1 MYICIF
7 LHWDGSIDIQWLPY
21 FDLLSFSAYIAWDAC
36 LSMRA
41 PFVRIILFP
50 ADTHSQFESLM
61 IPVQPAPKTYQ
72 KTIWVCANKITPHRE
87 YIRSGIA
94 IIEYQR
100 HCLQRQG
107 KEPKIQNN
115 LSVGSCHKKENLTKI
130 VTPRVVYVKYRRV
143 CATNSACSLSVPNL
157 QTCWVAW
164 RLENNV
170 TIPKYK
176 HQMRNSTENVR
187 SPWLSD
193 YIIHFQETL
202 PRLSTHMNR
211 NLQYHYT
218 Y

>member
-1 MYICIF
+1 MHF
-7 LHWDGSIDIQWLPY
+7 LALRWIYRYSVAALFWLAKL
-21 FDLLSFSAYIAWDAC
+21 FCLHCLGCMSLDAC
-36 LSMRA
+36 TVCQNYIVSCRYTLTIWEPDDSCTARTEDI
-41 PFVRIILFP
+41 PNDDLGLRKQDNTPSRVHSFRNSYNRI
-50 ADTHSQFESLM
+50 
-61 IPVQPAPKTYQ
+61 PKTLF
-72 KTIWVCANKITPHRE
+72 TET
-87 YIRSGIA
+87 
-94 IIEYQR
+94 
-100 HCLQRQG
+100 RQ
-107 KEPKIQNN
+107 EPKIQNN
-115 LSVGSCHKKENLTKI
+115 VSLGSCHKKENLTKI

-164 RLENNV
+164 SLENNV

-176 HQMRNSTENVR
+176 HQIRNSTENVR

-202 PRLSTHMNR
+202 PRLSTNMNR